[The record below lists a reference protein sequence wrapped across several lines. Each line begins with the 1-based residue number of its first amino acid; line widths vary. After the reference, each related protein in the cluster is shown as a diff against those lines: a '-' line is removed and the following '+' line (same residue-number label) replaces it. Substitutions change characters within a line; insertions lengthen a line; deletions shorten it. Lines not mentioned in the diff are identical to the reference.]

1 MKKTVLFMATAMILG
16 MGVNAQTRVG
26 VMPMVWDDLAY
37 LPAELSMSGTPLI
50 LHLDDGDDYT
60 VYNYYTNTLSL
71 AASFSSENFSHLMNV
86 GYNDLDNPTES
97 YEWGCLCPFS
107 QTMFN
112 NDADWEYLRWNGTAD
127 TIQDAYYWDV
137 IYHITS
143 FDVVKQNG
151 TVLFSI
157 AADNNLTIDYV
168 LALKWGGE
176 YFLVVTETNE
186 EEEYTTILY
195 RIDRQTQGVSRID
208 GALPF
213 KVRPT
218 VADRN
223 QTFTVE
229 LGDGNNATE
238 VQVVNA
244 LGQVVKTIPV
254 QAGQREVTFRASDLK
269 GGMHIVG
276 TRSQKG
282 QGACKIIVK

>member
-1 MKKTVLFMATAMILG
+1 M
-16 MGVNAQTRVG
+16 
-26 VMPMVWDDLAY
+26 
-37 LPAELSMSGTPLI
+37 
-50 LHLDDGDDYT
+50 
-60 VYNYYTNTLSL
+60 
-71 AASFSSENFSHLMNV
+71 
-86 GYNDLDNPTES
+86 
-97 YEWGCLCPFS
+97 
-107 QTMFN
+107 
-112 NDADWEYLRWNGTAD
+112 
-127 TIQDAYYWDV
+127 
-137 IYHITS
+137 
-143 FDVVKQNG
+143 
-151 TVLFSI
+151 
-157 AADNNLTIDYV
+157 
-168 LALKWGGE
+168 
-176 YFLVVTETNE
+176 VVTETNE